1 MKLYEGTVSFTGKKH
16 FRVRAKSAEEAKE
29 KVQELLDSSDYLK
42 VYADEMNVV
51 KTAVHEL
58 KDDDS
63 DLEYLVECERIITD
77 MIDVL
82 ESMLRELEEND

>member
-16 FRVRAKSAEEAKE
+16 CRVRAKTAEEAKE
-29 KVQELLDSSDYLK
+29 KVQDLLDSTEYLK
-42 VYADEMNVV
+42 VYTDEMNVV
-51 KTAVHEL
+51 KTAVQEL

-82 ESMLRELEEND
+82 ESMLRKFEEND